1 MAMTI
6 YEDSDPLAD
15 LTEDEIAQLMQLG
28 ALPEEQ
34 KSLIDQL
41 SSARELRNREGP
53 QGIDTGRVFTAANPL
68 EHAAHAYQGIKAG
81 RQIDD
86 LLKKQQ
92 EILLKQT
99 DGRSAFLKALRR
111 KPQQIEMTAF
121 EPQMEMP
128 EGNF

>member
-15 LTEDEIAQLMQLG
+15 LSEEEIAQLMELG
-28 ALPEEQ
+28 AIPAEQ
-34 KSLIDQL
+34 ESLATSL
-41 SSARELRNREGP
+41 SQARELRNRQGP
-53 QGIDTGRVFTAANPL
+53 QGYDSGRIYTAASPL
-68 EHAAHAYQGIKAG
+68 EHAAHAFQGIKAG
-81 RQIDD
+81 REIDD

-92 EILLKQT
+92 ENLLKQT
-99 DGRSAFLKALRR
+99 DGRSAFLRALRR
-111 KPQQIEMTAF
+111 KPQTIEMTTF

>member
-15 LTEDEIAQLMQLG
+15 LTEDEIAQLMELG
-28 ALPEEQ
+28 AIPEEQ
-34 KSLIDQL
+34 KSLAGSL
-41 SSARELRNREGP
+41 AEARELRNRQGP

-68 EHAAHAYQGIKAG
+68 EHAVHAYQGIKAG

-92 EILLKQT
+92 ESLLKQT
-99 DGRSAFLKALRR
+99 EGRSAFLKALRR
-111 KPQQIEMTAF
+111 KPQQIQMQEF
-121 EPQMEMP
+121 EPTMEMP

>member
-6 YEDSDPLAD
+6 YEDSDPLAG
-15 LTEDEIAQLMQLG
+15 LTEDEIAQLMELG
-28 ALPEEQ
+28 AIPEEQ
-34 KSLIDQL
+34 KSLAGSL
-41 SSARELRNREGP
+41 AEARELRNRQGP

-92 EILLKQT
+92 ENLLKQT
-99 DGRSAFLKALRR
+99 EGRSAFLKALRR
-111 KPQQIEMTAF
+111 KPQTMEMQEF
-121 EPQMEMP
+121 EPTMEMP